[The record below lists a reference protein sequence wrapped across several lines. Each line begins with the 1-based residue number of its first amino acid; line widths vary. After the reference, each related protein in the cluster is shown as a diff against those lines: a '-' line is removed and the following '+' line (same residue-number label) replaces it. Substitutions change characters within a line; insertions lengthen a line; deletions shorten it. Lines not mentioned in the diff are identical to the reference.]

1 MSFKDIV
8 LLFWEKR
15 ERVRV
20 SNQSSFFFS
29 FYHLWSEM
37 KVDKKR
43 IKRGSDA
50 STCGKAEVE
59 EMERMVQRQIS
70 QRQKKLK

>member
-1 MSFKDIV
+1 
-8 LLFWEKR
+8 
-15 ERVRV
+15 
-20 SNQSSFFFS
+20 
-29 FYHLWSEM
+29 M

-43 IKRGSDA
+43 IKRERESDA

-70 QRQKKLK
+70 QRQKKIK

>member
-1 MSFKDIV
+1 
-8 LLFWEKR
+8 
-15 ERVRV
+15 V

-29 FYHLWSEM
+29 FYHIWSEM

-43 IKRGSDA
+43 IKRERESDA

-70 QRQKKLK
+70 QRQKKIK

>member
-1 MSFKDIV
+1 
-8 LLFWEKR
+8 
-15 ERVRV
+15 
-20 SNQSSFFFS
+20 
-29 FYHLWSEM
+29 M

-43 IKRGSDA
+43 LKRGSDA